1 MAKEPVIPVR
11 VKSKPTDAHERFSR
25 SSKGTPSVKKTKLRN
40 TRIAQPLSES
50 RYSKATSNKKIH
62 KINAIAKS
70 KDSKSIKFH
79 SGNLNPSKGMTR
91 DSMKFELD
99 MLRKQL
105 KKNKINPDTNAS
117 VKKLTRA
124 LNESKSGPSV
134 AKKNVNVKRGAANK
148 MKAQGAR
155 AMSSPTSG
163 YGKSTRPR
171 GK

>member
-1 MAKEPVIPVR
+1 MAKEPLIPVR
-11 VKSKPTDAHERFSR
+11 VKNEVNPRETIKRDSKGNIRVVRKSPRTDKFIQPLP
-25 SSKGTPSVKKTKLRN
+25 SSK
-40 TRIAQPLSES
+40 
-50 RYSKATSNKKIH
+50 YSKATSAKKIS
-62 KINAIAKS
+62 KINAMAKS
-70 KDSKSIKFH
+70 KELKSIKFH

-99 MLRKQL
+99 MLRKEL

-148 MKAQGAR
+148 MKAQGAK
-155 AMSSPTSG
+155 AMSGPTSG
-163 YGKSTRPR
+163 YGRSTRPR